1 MKVCKMNSYLLADN
15 YDYGYTGVSFEKLQL
30 GNFMTPPQILV
41 KHALIFPLE
50 IMSAILVKSMFCDD
64 HII

>member
-1 MKVCKMNSYLLADN
+1 MTMVILEL
-15 YDYGYTGVSFEKLQL
+15 ELQL

-41 KHALIFPLE
+41 KHALIFPLK